1 MPTYKH
7 EEITEL
13 APSAKLVYKVLEY
26 NDELTQKQIAEES
39 FLSPRTVRSAL
50 TKLEGLEVVEH
61 RIYPGDAR
69 QRLYR
74 LAKSSSLDSE

>member
-1 MPTYKH
+1 MPTY
-7 EEITEL
+7 EDDEITGL

-50 TKLEGLEVVEH
+50 TKLEGIGVVEH
-61 RIYPGDAR
+61 RVYPGDAR

-74 LAKSSSLDSE
+74 LGKSSSVDAE